1 MSLFKMIKTIKINF
15 ALIAISFGF
24 AVLLTSMLHVEHEV
38 KVEIIVEPSAE
49 EKLNE
54 TIHRL
59 LNEQY
64 WLTYQ
69 SETREKGEENHAK
82 GQYYKA
88 IVQFYRSKTSN
99 PSNFSSRVKL
109 AEIFTEYCTQ
119 KNRYCGNAQR
129 EIKNAFSFSEY
140 GKQSDIKKLLYLEKI
155 MKKYVSDFFKK

>member
-15 ALIAISFGF
+15 SLIAISFGF

-38 KVEIIVEPSAE
+38 KEEIIVESSAD

-69 SETREKGEENHAK
+69 SETREKGEEYHAK
-82 GQYYKA
+82 GQYNKA

-99 PSNFSSRVKL
+99 PSNFSARVKL
-109 AEIFTEYCTQ
+109 AEIFTEHCT
-119 KNRYCGNAQR
+119 KNNRYCGNAQR

-140 GKQSDIKKLLYLEKI
+140 GKQSDIEKLLHLETI
-155 MKKYVSDFFKK
+155 MNKYVSDFFKK